1 MYFANLS
8 NLFVALGKV
17 MKVLMVMTHS
27 QPGFFLDRSSFTRCT
42 LLHLLKRHQVLYTL
56 GHRACA
62 TFRLVE
68 RNKGFSIIPSLLIF
82 PQFSPLHWLIYSIQK
97 MLLQQITKGYE
108 KKIVKNVTQIEVKE
122 EQEKRDKKNNYY

>member
-68 RNKGFSIIPSLLIF
+68 RNKGFPIIPSLLTC

-97 MLLQQITKGYE
+97 MLLQQTTKRVRKE
-108 KKIVKNVTQIEVKE
+108 NCKKCYSNRGKGRARKE
-122 EQEKRDKKNNYY
+122 RQKK